1 MAKAPAPALPWGMTD
16 DLFDT
21 PPRTPTRPAPV
32 GRRGPK
38 RVSAAY
44 LERAA
49 LHYLERFA
57 ASTAALR
64 RVLMRKVEMSAAAHG
79 TDREQGAEWV
89 ESLITRYQRSGLL
102 NDRVYAE
109 GKAASLHRRGGSTRT
124 IRQKLAAKGVGPE
137 LVDAALGELARDL
150 GDDGEGAADLRA
162 AHAYARRRRLG
173 PFRPEEERA
182 GKRDKDLATLARAG
196 FDFETAARVID
207 AADPD
212 EVLG

>member
-1 MAKAPAPALPWGMTD
+1 MTD
-16 DLFDT
+16 DLFDPRPANQPPEGRQ
-21 PPRTPTRPAPV
+21 PPR
-32 GRRGPK
+32 RRGPR

-64 RVLMRKVEMSAAAHG
+64 RVLMRKVDMSAAAHG
-79 TDREQGAEWV
+79 TDRAQGAEWV
-89 ESLITRYQRSGLL
+89 EALITRYQQSGLL

-109 GKAASLHRRGGSTRT
+109 GRVASLHRRGGSTRT
-124 IRQKLAAKGVGPE
+124 IRQKMAAKGVDAD

-150 GDDGEGAADLRA
+150 GDAEEGSTDLRA

-173 PFRPEEERA
+173 PFRLEAEREA
-182 GKRDKDLATLARAG
+182 KRDKDLAALARAG
-196 FDFETAARVID
+196 FDFDTAARIVD
-207 AADPD
+207 ATDPD
-212 EVLG
+212 EILG

>member
-1 MAKAPAPALPWGMTD
+1 MTD
-16 DLFDT
+16 DLFD
-21 PPRTPTRPAPV
+21 PRPTRPAT
-32 GRRGPK
+32 GRSAARRGPK

-57 ASTAALR
+57 ASTASLR

-79 TDREQGAEWV
+79 TDRTQGAEWV
-89 ESLITRYQRSGLL
+89 EALIARYQQSGLL

-109 GKAASLHRRGGSTRT
+109 GRVASLHRRGGSTRT
-124 IRQKLAAKGVGPE
+124 IRQKLAAKGVDAG
-137 LVDAALGELARDL
+137 LVDAALDEL
-150 GDDGEGAADLRA
+150 DGAEEGSTDLRA

-173 PFRPEEERA
+173 PFRAGEEERA
-182 GKRDKDLATLARAG
+182 AKRDKDMATLARAG
-196 FDFETAARVID
+196 FDFDTAARVID

-212 EVLG
+212 DIGLDGL